1 MKRFNYLLLLTLLV
15 LTACRGGKP
24 PAVPPTEPAPLTRPD
39 QVATP
44 PLVFKVPVVET
55 LRLPNGIRLY
65 LKEDHELPLVE
76 VTVMIGA
83 GDIGDAAAK
92 VGQGDLFAAT
102 LRSGGAGK
110 RAPAEVD
117 ELLEQ
122 LAADFSVGM
131 DSYATTLS
139 LSLQS
144 ADLETGMALLADF
157 LRRPAFAGE
166 RLELARRQQLE
177 GVRRQNDEPQAIAA
191 RALAKA
197 IYGDHPLGRSPTE
210 ATLTAVN
217 RDDLLDFHG
226 RYFHPD
232 NTWLAISG
240 DFDRIRLLTL
250 LLDTLGDWP
259 TVTFVPQPLPAVTAP
274 ARPVLLLADRDLPQ
288 SVIQFGQ
295 LGIDKSAPDLE
306 AVRVMNYILG
316 GGGFNSRLMR
326 EVRSNRGLA
335 YSVHSYFQVGRRLP
349 GPFIAQSET
358 KSASTL
364 EVVQLM
370 RQLMAEMRNRPVTAA
385 ELQLAQESLVNS
397 FVFAFNNSHEVVTQ
411 AQRLDFYGYP
421 ADYLSGF
428 RERVMAV
435 TATTVLAAARE
446 RLQPE
451 AMTLVVVGR
460 AKDFAAPATTLG
472 LPVEAIVLP

>member
-1 MKRFNYLLLLTLLV
+1 MRRLSSLLLLSLLV
-15 LTACRGGKP
+15 LTACQGGKP
-24 PAVPPTEPAPLTRPD
+24 PAVPPIVPAPSIRPD
-39 QVATP
+39 QVASP

-76 VTVMIGA
+76 VTVMVGA
-83 GDIGDAAAK
+83 GDIGDAAEK
-92 VGQGDLFAAT
+92 VGQGDLLAAT

-110 RAPAEVD
+110 RTPAEVD

-122 LAADFSVGM
+122 LAADFSVSM

-144 ADLETGMALLADF
+144 ADLETGMALLAET
-157 LRRPAFAGE
+157 LRRPGFATE

-177 GVRRQNDEPQAIAA
+177 GVRRQNDVPGAVAA

-197 IYGDHPLGRSPTE
+197 VYGDHPLGRSPTE
-210 ATLTAVN
+210 ATLTAVS
-217 RDDLLDFHG
+217 RDDLLQFHG

-259 TVTFVPQPLPAVTAP
+259 TEPFAAQVIPAVTAP
-274 ARPVLLLADRDLPQ
+274 PRPVVLLADRDLPQ
-288 SVIQFGQ
+288 TVIQFGQ

-358 KSASTL
+358 KSSSTI

-370 RQLMAEMRNRPVTAA
+370 RQLMTEMRDQPVTDA

-421 ADYLSGF
+421 ADYLSGY
-428 RERVMAV
+428 RDRVMAV
-435 TATTVLAAARE
+435 TAAKVQAAARE

-451 AMTLVVVGR
+451 AMTLVLVGS
-460 AKDFAAPATTLG
+460 AKDFAAPAASLG
-472 LPVEAIVLP
+472 LPVEAILP